1 MKIAVIGA
9 GAMGSV
15 YAGLLAEAG
24 HEVWAVD
31 VWAEHVAAIR
41 ENGLRIE
48 GASGDRTVAVRAT
61 RDARDAAPCDLVIL
75 ATKARHVTEAARAAA
90 LAGKPGAPV
99 VAIQN
104 GLGSGEAA
112 SAVLGAGR
120 TIVGVAGGFGARVLA
135 PGHVRHEGMELIR
148 LGETAGPITP
158 RLEEVAAVWAG
169 AGFRVK
175 AFDDIHQLVWEKLIC
190 NGTYSPVCALTGLTV
205 GEVID
210 SADAWPVA
218 AACARE
224 GGAVARA
231 RGIRVEFDDAEA
243 YARAFGLKI
252 PHGRPSMWQDMQ
264 ARRPSEIDAIN
275 GGIARAGREVGVP
288 TPTHDVLIALVKAAE
303 AARAAAA

>member
-31 VWAEHVAAIR
+31 VQEAHVAAIR
-41 ENGLRIE
+41 ESGLRIE
-48 GASGDRTVAVRAT
+48 GASGDRTVAVHAT
-61 RDARDAAPCDLVIL
+61 ADARDAAPCDLIVL
-75 ATKARHVTEAARAAA
+75 AVKARHVAEAARAAA
-90 LAGKPGAPV
+90 LAAAPGAPV
-99 VAIQN
+99 VTIQN
-104 GLGSGEAA
+104 GVGSGEAA
-112 SAVLGAGR
+112 GAVLGAGR
-120 TIVGVAGGFGARVLA
+120 VIVGVAGGFGARVLG

-148 LGETAGPITP
+148 LGETSGPITP

-175 AFDDIHQLVWEKLIC
+175 TFDDIDRLVWEKLIC
-190 NGTYSPVCALTGLTV
+190 NGTYGAVCALTGLTV

-231 RGIRVEFDDAEA
+231 KGIRVGFDDAVA
-243 YARAFGLKI
+243 YARAFGMKI
-252 PHGRPSMWQDMQ
+252 PGGRPSMWQDLQ
-264 ARRPSEIDAIN
+264 AGRPSEIDAIN
-275 GGIARAGREVGVP
+275 GGIARAGRQAGVA
-288 TPTHDVLIALVKAAE
+288 TPTHDVLIALVRGAE